1 MCTQAKEP
9 SAISNI
15 LHQQQQTTSIVE
27 SGDDSSHQNAN
38 NQIMSSPD
46 REFDDNCASNYIIP
60 HKAQPPRNNAH
71 HQRFQSAG
79 GGGGGG
85 LGGAL
90 SIGDSAPS
98 NNCDTMQERRM
109 RQLRRQADWQWLH
122 ACIGK
127 NILYFLYKSLISFSF
142 VLYFYYILEFL
153 MCFTSLNANLEK
165 TRYVK
170 TSF

>member
-79 GGGGGG
+79 GGGGG

-127 NILYFLYKSLISFSF
+127 IILYFLYKSLISFSF